1 MKILT
6 KNYELYTYDELSSDA
21 KEKALEDYRNGNEY
35 YFLSEDLEY
44 KLQELLK
51 DNKITSDDAKV
62 YYSLSWNQGD
72 GAMFE
77 GTCFWKSYVIKIKQS
92 GYYYHYNSKTYTITS
107 VKTDKEASDAVYQD
121 FEKIYLDICGKL
133 EASGYAYIKYE
144 DSEEAFKE
152 SAECNEWTFLSSGV
166 MMNS

>member
-1 MKILT
+1 MKILI
-6 KNYELYTYDELSSDA
+6 KNYELYTYDELSPEA

-77 GTCFWKSYVIKIKQS
+77 GNCFWKSYIIKIKQS
-92 GYYYHYNSKTYTITS
+92 GHYYNYNSKTYTITS
-107 VKTDKEASDAVYQD
+107 VKTGKEASDTVYQD
-121 FEKIYLDICGKL
+121 FEKIYLDICSEL
-133 EASGYAYIKYE
+133 EKAGYAYIEYE

-152 SAECNEWTFLSSGV
+152 SAESNEWTFLSSGK
-166 MMNS
+166 MMNF